1 MGGPWLC
8 DGASMSGAESS
19 CGEGLN
25 RKSHLICTG
34 SKTER
39 IPRGQVEARRFE
51 RRLWPSTG
59 EVVEACTRA
68 RKVEWAPSAQFAVSF
83 PFAGSVPCPRSLPLS
98 LLCLPSS
105 SLSLS
110 FSPTRKGG
118 YLSLPFPES
127 LTPLSRSFPPQ

>member
-8 DGASMSGAESS
+8 DGASMSGTGRS
-19 CGEGLN
+19 CGAGFN

-39 IPRGQVEARRFE
+39 IPRGQVEAWRPE

-59 EVVEACTRA
+59 EVVVEACTRA
-68 RKVEWAPSAQFAVSF
+68 RKVEWAPSAQFAVCF

-98 LLCLPSS
+98 
-105 SLSLS
+105 
-110 FSPTRKGG
+110 
-118 YLSLPFPES
+118 SLPPLHFSESVLLPCQKGKVSVPPFPS
-127 LTPLSRSFPPQ
+127 VLDPSF